1 MCGIFGYISDG
12 RGSQMDNVKAGL
24 LLQALAIADQSRGKH
39 STGLAVIT
47 PEKAVLRKKAVSGEE
62 FVAQGYTDILFKSR
76 ILACLGHNRFA
87 TAGAITDRNA
97 HPFAVRVD
105 GKWNFGI
112 HNGCVGRTRRLAKIF
127 RVEEADV
134 DSETVF
140 RAIARQQNG
149 GEKVEEAVGK
159 VSGVIS
165 GSADFAFGY
174 LNRSR
179 EKALYLWRSSDRPLA
194 VIDARKLGLGRWFCS
209 TVEIFEE
216 AWASLRGI
224 LGNIEKAS
232 LFEAAPYRLYRIEY
246 GQNSDLEVTGIK
258 ELAFRQP
265 YREWSEESYA
275 SGGRKKSCGTGYE
288 GQLSFPLEG
297 DSRSG
302 SKDAFRASFLEAC
315 GDGNFER
322 GDL

>member
-1 MCGIFGYISDG
+1 MDG
-12 RGSQMDNVKAGL
+12 VKAAL

-39 STGLAVIT
+39 STGLAIIT
-47 PEKAVLRKKAVSGEE
+47 PEKAILRKKALSGEE
-62 FVAQGYTDILFKSR
+62 FVSQGDTEFLFKSR

-127 RVEEADV
+127 QVEEADV

-149 GEKVEEAVGK
+149 GVKVGEAISK
-159 VSGVIS
+159 VSEVIS
-165 GSADFAFGY
+165 GSADFAFVY
-174 LNRSR
+174 LNRFR
-179 EKALYLWRSSDRPLA
+179 EKALYLWRSPDRPLA

-209 TVEIFEE
+209 TAEIFEK

-224 LGNIEKAS
+224 LGNIEKAG

-246 GQNSDLEVTGIK
+246 GPHSDLEVTAVR
-258 ELAFRQP
+258 ELECRPVSGCRAERN
-265 YREWSEESYA
+265 YA
-275 SGGRKKSCGTGYE
+275 GVLGEGGR
-288 GQLSFPLEG
+288 QLSFLS
-297 DSRSG
+297 DG
-302 SKDAFRASFLEAC
+302 SEDRRL
-315 GDGNFER
+315 
-322 GDL
+322 L